1 MDKADEG
8 KVRRGL
14 GVVKLLTVLLKG
26 LETVRGADV
35 IIGALWVVRGQDLWV
50 TTTVP
55 ALGGVTPPPP
65 WKK

>member
-35 IIGALWVVRGQDLWV
+35 IIGAL
-50 TTTVP
+50 
-55 ALGGVTPPPP
+55 
-65 WKK
+65 